1 MGIYNFVSFIG
12 IFILLGVAW
21 VLSSDRRNMNWR
33 LIGWAIGLQLLL
45 AGFIFKVPAGTKVFL
60 VANDVVVRILES
72 AGEGARF
79 VFGRL
84 ALGPGQVGKDGAE
97 SLGFILAFQA
107 FPTIIF
113 FSALIAILYY
123 VRIMPLLIKAFAS
136 VFTRLMRVSGAES
149 LVTASNIFVGVESM
163 LTVKPY
169 LPRMTRSEVCTVL
182 TAGMA
187 TVASNVLA
195 LYVLTLQDQFPT
207 IAGHLISASLLS
219 APAAL
224 VMSKVMLPEGQKP
237 ETLGVHVEPY
247 YEKDGSLFEAIING
261 ANAGVRMI
269 AGIVALL
276 IAVLG
281 LVALVDLGL
290 SSLGNLVNPQLGL
303 EGQWSLRGL
312 FAYLFYPLTLALG
325 VPPSDVREVS
335 RIIGERLIVTE
346 VVSYSDL
353 AEAMKQGLLHH
364 PRSAVITTYA
374 LCGFAHIASMAIF
387 VGSACALAPSL
398 TKDIGPVAVR
408 ALIAATLACLMTA
421 AVAGTFFTEGS
432 ILLGGS

>member
-45 AGFIFKVPAGTKVFL
+45 AGFIFRVPAGTKVFL
-60 VANDVVVRILES
+60 VVNDVVVKILDS

-84 ALGPGQVGKDGAE
+84 ALGPGQVGTDGAE
-97 SLGFILAFQA
+97 SLGFMLAFQA

-123 VRIMPLLIKAFAS
+123 VRIMPLLIKGFAW

-163 LTVKPY
+163 LTIKPY

-247 YEKDGSLFEAIING
+247 YEKDSSLFEAIING

-290 SSLGNLVNPQLGL
+290 SSLGNLINP
-303 EGQWSLRGL
+303 
-312 FAYLFYPLTLALG
+312 
-325 VPPSDVREVS
+325 
-335 RIIGERLIVTE
+335 
-346 VVSYSDL
+346 
-353 AEAMKQGLLHH
+353 
-364 PRSAVITTYA
+364 
-374 LCGFAHIASMAIF
+374 
-387 VGSACALAPSL
+387 
-398 TKDIGPVAVR
+398 
-408 ALIAATLACLMTA
+408 
-421 AVAGTFFTEGS
+421 
-432 ILLGGS
+432 LLGSRRPVVTARPVRLSLLPADAGAGCAAQ

>member
-1 MGIYNFVSFIG
+1 MGIYNFVSFTG
-12 IFILLGVAW
+12 IFVLLAVAW

-33 LIGWAIGLQLLL
+33 VIGWATGLQLLL
-45 AGFIFKVPAGTKVFL
+45 AGFIFRVPTGTRIFL
-60 VANDVVVRILES
+60 VINDVVVKILDS

-84 ALGPGQVGKDGAE
+84 ALGPGQVSKEGTE
-97 SLGFILAFQA
+97 SLGFMLAFQG

-123 VRIMPLLIKAFAS
+123 VRVMPLLIKGFAW

-163 LTVKPY
+163 LTIKPY
-169 LPRMTRSEVCTVL
+169 LPRMTRSEICTVL

-187 TVASNVLA
+187 TVSSNILA
-195 LYVLTLQDQFPT
+195 LYVLSLQDQFPT

-224 VMSKVMLPEGQKP
+224 VMSKVMFPEAEKP
-237 ETLGVHVEPY
+237 ETLGMHVEPY
-247 YEKDGSLFEAIING
+247 YEKEGSLFETIING
-261 ANAGVRMI
+261 ANAGVQMI

-281 LVALVDLGL
+281 LVSLVDLGL
-290 SSLGNLVNPQLGL
+290 SSIGNLVNPLLGF
-303 EGQWSLRGL
+303 EGQWSLRSL
-312 FAYLFYPLTLALG
+312 FAYLFYPLTLAIG
-325 VPPSDVREVS
+325 VPPSDAGQVA
-335 RIIGERLIVTE
+335 RIIGERVIVTE

-353 AEAMKQGLLHH
+353 GAAMKQGLLHYE
-364 PRSAVITTYA
+364 RSAVITTYA

-398 TKDIGPVAVR
+398 TKNIGPVAVR
-408 ALIAATLACLMTA
+408 ALVAATLACLMTA

-432 ILLGGS
+432 ILLGGR

>member
-1 MGIYNFVSFIG
+1 MGIYNFVSFVG
-12 IFILLGVAW
+12 IFVLLAVAW

-33 LIGWAIGLQLLL
+33 VIGWATGLQLLL
-45 AGFIFKVPAGTKVFL
+45 AGFIFRVPAGTKIFL
-60 VANDVVVRILES
+60 IINDAVVKVLDS

-84 ALGPGQVGKDGAE
+84 ALGPGQVSKEGAE

-123 VRIMPLLIKAFAS
+123 VRIMPLLIKGFAW

-163 LTVKPY
+163 LTIKPY
-169 LPRMTRSEVCTVL
+169 LPRMTRSEICTVL

-195 LYVLTLQDQFPT
+195 LYVLTLQSQFPT
-207 IAGHLISASLLS
+207 IAGHLVSASLLS

-224 VMSKVMLPEGQKP
+224 VMSKVMFPEGQKP
-237 ETLGVHVEPY
+237 ETLGMHVEPY
-247 YEKDGSLFEAIING
+247 YEKEGSLFEAIING

-290 SSLGNLVNPQLGL
+290 SSIGNLVNPLLGL

-312 FAYLFYPLTLALG
+312 FAYLFYPLTLAMG
-325 VPPSDVREVS
+325 VPPSDAGQVS
-335 RIIGERLIVTE
+335 RIIGERVIVTE

-353 AEAMKQGLLHH
+353 AVAMKQGLLHYQ
-364 PRSAVITTYA
+364 RSAVITTYA

-387 VGSACALAPSL
+387 VGSTCALAPSL
-398 TKDIGPVAVR
+398 TKSIGPIAVR

-421 AVAGTFFTEGS
+421 AVAGTFCTEGS
-432 ILLGGS
+432 ILLGGR